1 MPKTSVTQGTPL
13 SAFGAKLYLQDIKG
27 VDLSPYKNL
36 SKAPVDK
43 AEIYGQTL
51 DNLLAQYSIVS
62 QLLGSVDLL
71 RAALDGDDECKAS
84 TEDQQIL
91 SNLQSTIDVLHEVIV
106 EKFAPKPR

>member
-1 MPKTSVTQGTPL
+1 MSKTSVTQGTPL
-13 SAFGAKLYLQDIKG
+13 SAFGAKLYFQDNQG

-36 SKAPVDK
+36 SKAPVDR

-62 QLLGSVDLL
+62 QVLGSVDLL
-71 RAALDGDDECKAS
+71 RVALEEEDKSKVSA
-84 TEDQQIL
+84 EDQQVL